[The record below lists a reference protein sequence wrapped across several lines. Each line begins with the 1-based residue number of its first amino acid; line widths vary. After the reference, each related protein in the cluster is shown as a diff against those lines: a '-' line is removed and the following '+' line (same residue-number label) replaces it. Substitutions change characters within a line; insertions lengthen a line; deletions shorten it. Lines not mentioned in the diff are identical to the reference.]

1 MMRKYRNIPTI
12 YNNRRYDSKKEAG
25 YAAQLDMMRKAQITQ
40 QRVSAWFPQVS
51 FKFKCGTKMIV
62 DFLVCYADGRWEL
75 HDVKGW
81 SKIKKKWIS
90 KTSTYNLKKKMLKYE
105 QGLNIKEV

>member
-1 MMRKYRNIPTI
+1 MSKYHNIPTT
-12 YNNRRYDSKKEAG
+12 YNGRRYDSKKEAA
-25 YAAQLDMMRKAQITQ
+25 YAMQLDIMKHAINLKDRI
-40 QRVSAWFPQVS
+40 VAWFPQVP

-81 SKIKKKWIS
+81 SEKKRKWIT
-90 KTSTYNLKKKMLKYE
+90 KTSTYSLKKKMLKHE
-105 QGLNIKEV
+105 FGLEIKEV

>member
-1 MMRKYRNIPTI
+1 MRKYRNIPTI
-12 YNNRRYDSKKEAG
+12 YAGRRYDSKKEAN
-25 YAAQLDMMRKAQITQ
+25 YAKCLDMFRCADKPFH
-40 QRVSAWFPQVS
+40 RVVAWFPQVP

-81 SKIKKKWIS
+81 SEKKRKWIT
-90 KTSTYNLKKKMLKYE
+90 KTSTYSLKKKMLKHE
-105 QGLNIKEV
+105 FGLEIKEV